1 MTKRNNKHWTPNEKE
16 HLCNEVMK
24 AKKKNSKV
32 KNWDAIARKIKRS
45 EDACKNMWQ
54 YMSKK
59 SSQNKEVNTPMYDQ
73 ENEEVNTPM
82 YEQANEVYHML
93 SSKDYETFQ
102 KCKEIIA
109 KEQEGMTRDKKMID
123 ECHERMKER
132 HKIIDE
138 QVNEIQNTFKFQHVY
153 ARCAYAHENHP
164 QVGKLCLCAFGAGI
178 QYID

>member
-1 MTKRNNKHWTPNEKE
+1 MKFKRENPRLKTKIYW
-16 HLCNEVMK
+16 C
-24 AKKKNSKV
+24 
-32 KNWDAIARKIKRS
+32 DIARKMKRS
-45 EDACKNMWQ
+45 EEACKNMWKD
-54 YMSKK
+54 MNKK
-59 SSQNKEVNTPMYDQ
+59 LSQ
-73 ENEEVNTPM
+73 NEEVNTPM

-109 KEQEGMTRDKKMID
+109 KEQEGMSRDKKMID

-164 QVGKLCLCAFGAGI
+164 QVGGV
-178 QYID
+178 QYKC